1 MTLLA
6 FMGIFFF
13 LLEKKE
19 KIKFLGKKKKKA

>member
-13 LLEKKE
+13 LLENKE